1 MSLNQFIFVTLMVLG
16 LLAVFLMI
24 GLMFYIGRTR
34 IKEIDKVVYGYEFPH
49 DSIFALGLRVPNYG
63 SAFLWKWSA
72 KRSGLEGK
80 IEHFD
85 RRFRWPFIAVFL
97 LMIFGITTMI
107 LALLFDQYIS
117 TT

>member
-1 MSLNQFIFVTLMVLG
+1 METSQLILMILFLFVIG
-16 LLAVFLMI
+16 SGFLMI
-24 GLMFYIGRTR
+24 TLLFYIGRTR

-85 RRFRWPFIAVFL
+85 KNFRWPFIAVFL
-97 LMIFGITTMI
+97 LMIFGIIFLI
-107 LALLFDQYIS
+107 LGVLFEKYIGIV
-117 TT
+117 

>member
-1 MSLNQFIFVTLMVLG
+1 MGASQIILTALFLLG
-16 LLAVFLMI
+16 VIAAFLMI

-85 RRFRWPFIAVFL
+85 KRFRWPFIAAFL
-97 LMIFGITTMI
+97 LMVFGCLMLI
-107 LALLFDQYIS
+107 AAVLFDSYVG

>member
-1 MSLNQFIFVTLMVLG
+1 METPEIILTVLFSLGVAAILLMAVL
-16 LLAVFLMI
+16 MY
-24 GLMFYIGRTR
+24 YIGCTR
-34 IKEIDKVVYGYEFPH
+34 IKEIDRVIYGFEFPN

-72 KRSGLEGK
+72 KGSGLAGK

-97 LMIFGITTMI
+97 LMVLGVFMMI
-107 LALLFDQYIS
+107 LAVLIDKYFNL
-117 TT
+117 